1 MAVISQGVDHLRL
14 ATVDWRK
21 EPLESWL
28 ARAENQVANPMTGLS
43 GNYTL
48 PKISEGGG
56 CIDDTWTATAGAPA
70 ARAYHTAIWTGS
82 EMIVWGGNDQNS
94 NGLDSGGRYSPAT
107 DSWISTTTTNAPQA
121 RASHTAVWTGSEMI
135 VWGGNDGV
143 STFKHRREVQSHY

>member
-1 MAVISQGVDHLRL
+1 MAVLSQGVDRL
-14 ATVDWRK
+14 KFATVQWRK

-28 ARAENQVANPMTGLS
+28 ARAANQVANTMTGLS

-70 ARAYHTAIWTGS
+70 ARADHTAIWTGS
-82 EMIVWGGNDQNS
+82 EMIVWGGNNQNS

-107 DSWISTTTTNAPQA
+107 DSWISTPPPTHPKPERLIQQ
-121 RASHTAVWTGSEMI
+121 SGPAV
-135 VWGGNDGV
+135 
-143 STFKHRREVQSHY
+143 K